1 MAIKLPED
9 NVELARLAVKFG
21 IPHLKALGVDAP
33 VVEKGRVVMR
43 LPWRED
49 LVGNAETGVLH
60 GGAITSLIDTAGGMA
75 VMTMLEKRVAIAT
88 IDLRIDYL
96 KPARPREDLFAE
108 ATCYRMTRHVAFI
121 RATAYQG
128 EAQDA
133 IAYSVGTFMVGS
145 SEATL
150 PTRREELKPP

>member
-1 MAIKLPED
+1 MTLPED
-9 NVELARLAVKFG
+9 NVELARLAIKFG

-33 VVEKGRVVMR
+33 VIEKGRVIMR
-43 LPWRED
+43 LPWRAD

-75 VMTMLEKRVAIAT
+75 VMTMLKNRVAIAT

-96 KPARPREDLFAE
+96 KPAKPREDLFAE
-108 ATCYRMTRHVAFI
+108 AVCYRMTRHVAFI
-121 RATAYQG
+121 RATAYHADP
-128 EAQDA
+128 EDA

-145 SEATL
+145 SESPL
-150 PTRREELKPP
+150 PSRREELKIS

>member
-9 NVELARLAVKFG
+9 TVELARMAIKFG

-33 VVEKGRVVMR
+33 VIERGRVVMR

-60 GGAITSLIDTAGGMA
+60 GGAITSLVDTAGGMA
-75 VMTMLEKRVAIAT
+75 VLSSLERHTAIAT

-96 KPARPREDLFAE
+96 RPARPREDVFAE
-108 ATCYRMTRHVAFI
+108 AICYRKTRHVAFI

-133 IAYSVGTFMVGS
+133 IAYSVGTFMIGS
-145 SEATL
+145 SDAAL
-150 PTRREELKPP
+150 PIKRRESKAS